1 MTAGAEARRVVVYGE
16 YPPYPTSGAAAT
28 LATVQALLADGRDI
42 QVVSPKPSAAHHHAE
57 VGSPKG
63 GARLAA
69 LVGGAELVARF
80 DPGILGAS
88 GGAGPAGARVGVALA
103 VRRARTATI
112 HLSPLTAPPAGKW
125 VRAILGGADR
135 VVAASEEDAAR
146 LRAAGLDAACLSV
159 AEAQWWLPAAG
170 GAPAGA
176 VESAEFTSLP
186 DASVMGDDPSRE
198 AIEAEVRQWAATSRE
213 RDEGSS
219 TAASM
224 PLQVLSPLTPGPAT
238 SSKRWVGR
246 IRRLVQR
253 LLAGQIDPIVDQVN
267 NLRRATIE
275 SVDALTV
282 ERRAKSSEPAVH
294 PPLPP
299 PVDTDG

>member
-1 MTAGAEARRVVVYGE
+1 MTANTEARRVVVYGE
-16 YPPYPTSGAAAT
+16 YPPFPTAGAAAT
-28 LATVQALLADGRDI
+28 LATVQALLADDRDI

-57 VGSPKG
+57 IGSPKG

-88 GGAGPAGARVGVALA
+88 GGAGPAAARAGVALA
-103 VRRARTATI
+103 VRRASASTI

-125 VRAILGGADR
+125 VRAILGAADR

-146 LRAAGLDAACLSV
+146 LRAAGLDAARLSV
-159 AEAQWWLPAAG
+159 ADEPWWLPAVVATPP
-170 GAPAGA
+170 GAARPT
-176 VESAEFTSLP
+176 EFASLP
-186 DASVMGDDPSRE
+186 DVSVIGDDASRE
-198 AIEAEVRQWAATSRE
+198 AIESEVRRWAAISRQ

-219 TAASM
+219 TSASM

-246 IRRLVQR
+246 VRRVVQR

-267 NLRRATIE
+267 SLRRATIE
-275 SVDALTV
+275 AIDAL
-282 ERRAKSSEPAVH
+282 PAGR
-294 PPLPP
+294 PAMGSDTAANQTLSP